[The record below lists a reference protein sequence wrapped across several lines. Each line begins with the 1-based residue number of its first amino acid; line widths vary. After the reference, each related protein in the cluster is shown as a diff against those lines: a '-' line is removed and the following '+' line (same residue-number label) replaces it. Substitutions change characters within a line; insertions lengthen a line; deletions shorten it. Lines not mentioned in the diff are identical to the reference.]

1 MERSESA
8 VPSTVPEQRRRTPY
22 PSFLDAE
29 RPPRRRRSALLGGA
43 VLIAASPVAVGAG
56 LFVTGF
62 AALGLGALLLLLPP
76 RARRERSHRT
86 PMRVVRRSAAAG
98 GHGAVVLARGT
109 ARVGASVFRATERF
123 AAGSGRD
130 GAVWTG
136 RTAFRGANALG
147 RAAFAA
153 GSRGWSAVQ
162 VGAPRVWHGLV
173 AVARWLAR
181 ETRSASIRVW
191 VYIRPLVRRAWGACE
206 AGAARAAQQ
215 LAAVVHSASERLS
228 AYVDSRSG
236 PR

>member
-1 MERSESA
+1 MAS
-8 VPSTVPEQRRRTPY
+8 
-22 PSFLDAE
+22 
-29 RPPRRRRSALLGGA
+29 
-43 VLIAASPVAVGAG
+43 SPVAVGAG

-76 RARRERSHRT
+76 RPRRERGHRT
-86 PMRVVRRSAAAG
+86 PVRVVRRAGAAG
-98 GHGAVVLARGT
+98 GRVASALARGT
-109 ARVGASVFRATERF
+109 AHAGASVLRATQRF

-130 GAVWTG
+130 GAVWIG
-136 RTAFRGANALG
+136 RTTFRGANALG
-147 RAAFAA
+147 RAAFVA

-173 AVARWLAR
+173 AVARWLTR
-181 ETRSASIRVW
+181 ETRSASIRLW

-206 AGAARAAQQ
+206 ARAARAAHQ
-215 LAAVVHSASERLS
+215 LAALVHSASERLS